1 MSDAEFDLRVAD
13 LAGPV
18 RGFLRRRVRDEA
30 TADDLAQETLLR
42 VYRSRAALREGERL
56 EAWLYRIAR
65 RTLADH
71 YRRGR
76 VSEPLAEEPADE
88 AAEAAR
94 GEAEEVERACLMRS
108 LGGFLA
114 ALPEAYREPVRLA
127 EWEGLPLELVAR
139 RLGLSLAAT
148 KSRVRRGRLRL
159 KAELQRCCRFEF
171 DRYGKVIDAVRRRRG
186 EDGCGCDGGGSP
198 AGIRAGARKDETR
211 PRRTSHTTGV
221 SRIPRA

>member
-42 VYRSRAALREGERL
+42 VYRSRAALRDGERL

-76 VSEPLAEEPADE
+76 ASEPLVEEPADE
-88 AAEAAR
+88 AAAAGRGGAEAA
-94 GEAEEVERACLMRS
+94 ERACLTRS
-108 LGGFLA
+108 LHGFLA
-114 ALPEAYREPVRLA
+114 GLPEEYREPVRLA
-127 EWEGLPLELVAR
+127 ELEDLPLELVAR

-159 KAELQRCCRFEF
+159 KADLQRCCRFEF
-171 DRYGKVIDAVRRRRG
+171 DRYGKVIDAVRRG
-186 EDGCGCDGGGSP
+186 PGAGACGCEGG
-198 AGIRAGARKDETR
+198 
-211 PRRTSHTTGV
+211 
-221 SRIPRA
+221 